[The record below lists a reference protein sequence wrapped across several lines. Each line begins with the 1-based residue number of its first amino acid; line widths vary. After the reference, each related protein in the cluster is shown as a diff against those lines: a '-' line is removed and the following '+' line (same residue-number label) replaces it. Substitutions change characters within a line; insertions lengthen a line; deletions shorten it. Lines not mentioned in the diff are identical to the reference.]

1 MACMCGRY
9 ALTMEPENLY
19 GLFDAE
25 PDTRA
30 GGLDGL
36 YGGDPVRPRYNIAPT
51 VTVPVVRLEPRVEP
65 ASAMRQIEP
74 MRWGLV
80 PSWAKDVSVGS
91 RMFNARAESLTE
103 KAAFRT
109 ALAKRRCL
117 IPASGYYEWKV
128 LGKAAPGVDG
138 AGPKKRGKVV
148 KQPFY
153 MTPQDGSV
161 LAFGGLWEYWRQGD
175 GDPVV
180 SMTIITTEAV
190 GPMRDIH
197 DRMPLVLPASEW
209 AAWLDPRQDPA
220 PMLSP
225 PSEEL
230 VAALER
236 RPVGS
241 LVGNVGNDDPSLTD
255 RVTELTSADEAPTLM
270 SINGR

>member
-1 MACMCGRY
+1 
-9 ALTMEPENLY
+9 MEPESLY
-19 GLFDAE
+19 GLFEAE
-25 PDTRA
+25 PDPLA
-30 GGLDGL
+30 GGAAGL

-51 VTVPVVRLEPRVEP
+51 ITVPVVRLEPRVAP
-65 ASAMRQIEP
+65 GDAVRQIEP

-91 RMFNARAESLTE
+91 RMFNARAESLTA

-128 LGKAAPGVDG
+128 LGSVPSAG
-138 AGPKKRGKVV
+138 ASGRQGRAKTV

-161 LAFGGLWEYWRQGD
+161 MAFAGLWEYWRPAD

-180 SMTIITTEAV
+180 SMTIVTTEAV
-190 GPMRDIH
+190 GPMREIH

-209 AAWLDPRQDPA
+209 ADWLDPRVDPG
-220 PMLSP
+220 PLLTP
-225 PSEEL
+225 PSAEL
-230 VAALER
+230 VRALER
-236 RPVGS
+236 RPVGA
-241 LVGNVGNDDPSLTD
+241 LVGNVANDDPSLVR
-255 RVTELTSADEAPTLM
+255 RVAELGLQVAEPTL
-270 SINGR
+270 I